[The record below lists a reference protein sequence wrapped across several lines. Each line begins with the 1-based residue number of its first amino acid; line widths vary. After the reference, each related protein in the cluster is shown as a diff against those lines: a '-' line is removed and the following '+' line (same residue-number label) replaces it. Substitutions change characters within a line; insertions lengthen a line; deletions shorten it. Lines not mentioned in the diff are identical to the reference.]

1 MGWHRRDGG
10 IRKYYCS
17 NFRED
22 GKRKKTYIGTGEV
35 AEFESRREALRKFER
50 ELARQVWNKE
60 KGAILEALD
69 DFRELDNACN
79 LLRDAVMLSS
89 GFLRSGR
96 RPWKESKRAKKILD
110 GNVPGSD

>member
-22 GKRKKTYIGTGEV
+22 GKRKKVYIGTGEV
-35 AEFESRREALRKFER
+35 AEFESRREALRKFEKD
-50 ELARQVWNKE
+50 LARKVWNRDKAVIE
-60 KGAILEALD
+60 SAWNSFLEHD
-69 DFRELDNACN
+69 QICN
-79 LLRDAVMLSS
+79 LLHDATLLSE
-89 GFLRSGR
+89 GFARQGR
-96 RPWKESKRAKKILD
+96 HPWKESKRAKKILD